1 MQRILE
7 PEVMN
12 NLEEAV
18 EYNEMDFSEVNRAF
32 VTDLLAFAAIKPQVQ
47 SQNASTETINGLGKD
62 VLDLGTGTARIPV
75 ELCKQHPSVRV
86 MASDASVEMLE
97 LARYNIEL
105 AHLLDR
111 VQLHHGDAKKLVFHK
126 EYFDA
131 VLSNSLVHHLPECKA
146 FFSEALR
153 VLRTNGILFVRDLF
167 RPENE
172 SEVERL
178 VELHAGNEN
187 QRSKQLF
194 RQSLQAGWRV
204 DEIAQLIEPL
214 GIPSDAIQMTSDR
227 HWTLAYR
234 KPYPAAL

>member
-32 VTDLLAFAAIKPQVQ
+32 VNDLLAFAAIKPQVQ

-105 AHLLDR
+105 AHMLDR
-111 VQLHHGDAKKLVFHK
+111 VQLHLGDAKKLVFHK

-131 VLSNSLVHHLPECKA
+131 VLSNSLVHHLPDCKD
-146 FFSEALR
+146 FFAEALR
-153 VLRTNGILFVRDLF
+153 VLRPNGLLFVRDLF

-172 SEVERL
+172 TEVERL
-178 VELHAGNEN
+178 LELHAANEN
-187 QRSKQLF
+187 ERSKQLF
-194 RQSLQAGWRV
+194 RQSLQAGYRV
-204 DEIAQLIEPL
+204 HEIAEIIAPL
-214 GIPSDAIQMTSDR
+214 GIPADAIQMTSDR

-234 KPYPAAL
+234 KPYPAAQ

>member
-12 NLEEAV
+12 NLEEAI
-18 EYNEMDFSEVNRAF
+18 EYNEMDFSEVNRLF
-32 VTDLLAFAAIKPQVQ
+32 VTDLLAFASKSIHSPIQ
-47 SQNASTETINGLGKD
+47 SSSTTTSDGLGND

-86 MASDASVEMLE
+86 MASDAAIEMLE

-131 VLSNSLVHHLPECKA
+131 VLSNSLIHHLPDCKD
-146 FFSEALR
+146 FFAEALR
-153 VLRTNGILFVRDLF
+153 VLRPNGILFVRDLF

-172 SEVERL
+172 TEVERL
-178 VELHAGNEN
+178 VELHAANEN
-187 QRSKQLF
+187 ERSRQLF
-194 RQSLQAGWRV
+194 RQSLQAGYRIN
-204 DEIAQLIEPL
+204 EITEIIAPL
-214 GIPSDAIQMTSDR
+214 GIPADAIQMTSDR

-234 KPYPAAL
+234 KPTPAAL

>member
-7 PEVMN
+7 PEVMDN
-12 NLEEAV
+12 IDEAV
-18 EYNEMDFSEVNRAF
+18 EYNEMDFSDVNLAF
-32 VTDLLAFAAIKPQVQ
+32 VTDLLKFAL
-47 SQNASTETINGLGKD
+47 NSTTQAKLPHSSENVSGLGSD
-62 VLDLGTGTARIPV
+62 ILDLGTGTARIPV

-131 VLSNSLVHHLPECKA
+131 VLSNSLVHHLPDCKN
-146 FFSEALR
+146 FFSEAVR
-153 VLRTNGILFVRDLF
+153 VLRPNGILFVRDLF

-172 SEVERL
+172 QEVERL
-178 VELHAGNEN
+178 VELHASNEN
-187 QRSKQLF
+187 EKSKQLF

-204 DEIAQLIEPL
+204 EEIASIIAPL
-214 GIPSDAIQMTSDR
+214 GIPSEAIQMTSDR

-234 KPYPAAL
+234 KPFPAE